1 MHHMELTHPHSGLR
15 SIEPHRIDTTP
26 VRRHEHRV
34 QSVSSDYQR
43 LRRLDHL
50 VVGEDDAS
58 TIVTFVCRW
67 TGVPVPRLKFHARRS
82 PFTAATERPRDRV
95 VAESRALGLA
105 ISSEVSVLA
114 PEGAIR
120 LGRSVT
126 LMTLSHELGH
136 HLVHHVDPFD
146 TPAHGNVWVGRFDQ
160 AAAVV
165 AGLLS
170 A

>member
-1 MHHMELTHPHSGLR
+1 MELTHPRTGVQ

-34 QSVSSDYQR
+34 RSVSSDYQR

-50 VVGEDDAS
+50 VVGEADAA
-58 TIVTFVCRW
+58 TIVAFVCRW
-67 TGVPVPRLKFHARRS
+67 TQVPVPVLKFHARRS

-95 VAESRALGLA
+95 IAESHELGVA
-105 ISSEVSVLA
+105 ISPEVSALA

-120 LGRSVT
+120 LGRSIT

-136 HLVHHVDPFD
+136 HLVHHVDPYD
-146 TPAHGNVWVGRFDQ
+146 TPAHGNVWVRRFDQ

-165 AGLLS
+165 AELLS

>member
-1 MHHMELTHPHSGLR
+1 MELTRHRGALA

-26 VRRHEHRV
+26 TRRHEHRV
-34 QSVSSDYQR
+34 QSVSSDYER

-50 VVGEDDAS
+50 VVGEDDAA

-67 TGVPVPRLKFHARRS
+67 TRVPVPVLKFHARRS

-95 VAESRALGLA
+95 IAESHELGFA
-105 ISSEVSVLA
+105 ISPAVSTLA

-136 HLVHHVDPFD
+136 HLVHHVDPYD
-146 TPAHGNVWVGRFDQ
+146 TPAHGNVWVRRFDQ

-165 AGLLS
+165 TELLPT
-170 A
+170 